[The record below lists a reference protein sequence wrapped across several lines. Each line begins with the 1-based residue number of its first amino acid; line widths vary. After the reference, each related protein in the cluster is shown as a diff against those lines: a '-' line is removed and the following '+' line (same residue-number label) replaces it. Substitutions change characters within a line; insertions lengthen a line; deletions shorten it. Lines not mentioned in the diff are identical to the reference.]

1 MDRDIKQYF
10 AHVITVSSAAF
21 TDVEYTIDE
30 TPKRSILRL
39 QAMYGSFRLFV
50 TELFSENRR
59 KYRYYLLKDNWV
71 EVGFDNSPDPRALRL
86 KYGQITTSQVG
97 ELVPHLHLANKT
109 ELFLTDEISYDEFLD
124 WLSANI
130 LA

>member
-1 MDRDIKQYF
+1 
-10 AHVITVSSAAF
+10 
-21 TDVEYTIDE
+21 
-30 TPKRSILRL
+30 
-39 QAMYGSFRLFV
+39 MYGSFRLFV